1 MSLVTALGRID
12 EIQQRIRSLSAEPA
26 ASGTT
31 GSDAAA
37 SVLGRA
43 AAPATTASAFADAVR
58 DVGRHALTA
67 DGEVTGDDVVAQAK
81 SYLGVPYVFGGEDRS
96 GMDCSGLVQ
105 RVFADLGIEVPRVV
119 KDQAD
124 VGVEVPSLADAQP
137 GDLLVTKDEGHI
149 VIYAGDGMVIHAP
162 KPGEVVELRSN
173 WLKDGDLG
181 TIRRI
186 VPAAETTAA
195 PASFS
200 SALVAASSDRRATAS
215 LLASTPPAGS
225 ADATAQLARTIAG
238 AFASAAGA
246 DAPSAATAAPAD
258 SPLSLAVAQ
267 ALSRAVAT
275 DSVAAQAGGN
285 AAGQNAT
292 GLNATGLNSTVGAA
306 SGATRAASATGDVAT
321 ALAALAGT
329 TGSGS
334 ATALPDA
341 VPDVAAPAAA
351 TRTPLA
357 QQITTPVLS
366 LVGKADGEHTMTLR
380 VSPDDLGP
388 VTVKAHIAGGTISIE
403 LTSGS
408 AAGRDALRALLIDL
422 RRDLAV
428 LAPNSTVA
436 VASPDAPRGDSSAT
450 GSGAGWSAGQSA
462 SGQSS
467 GQSASGQD
475 TSDRASSA
483 HRGDRDTAAL
493 AASAPTAPVPAALA
507 SSSTGIDLFA

>member
-275 DSVAAQAGGN
+275 DSVAAQAVN
-285 AAGQNAT
+285 T
-292 GLNATGLNSTVGAA
+292 TGLNSTVGAA

>member
-275 DSVAAQAGGN
+275 DSVAAQAVN
-285 AAGQNAT
+285 T
-292 GLNATGLNSTVGAA
+292 TGLNSTVGAA

-334 ATALPDA
+334 TTALPDA

-408 AAGRDALRALLIDL
+408 AAGRDALRALLIEL

>member
-275 DSVAAQAGGN
+275 DSVAAQAVN
-285 AAGQNAT
+285 TT

>member
-200 SALVAASSDRRATAS
+200 SALVAASSDRTATAS

-275 DSVAAQAGGN
+275 DSVAAQAVN
-285 AAGQNAT
+285 AP
-292 GLNATGLNSTVGAA
+292 GLNTTGLNSTAGAA

-321 ALAALAGT
+321 ALAALAGA

-334 ATALPDA
+334 TTALPDA

-436 VASPDAPRGDSSAT
+436 VASADAPRGDSSAT

>member
-37 SVLGRA
+37 SVLGGA
-43 AAPATTASAFADAVR
+43 ATPATTASAFADAVR

-200 SALVAASSDRRATAS
+200 SALVAASSDRTATAS

-225 ADATAQLARTIAG
+225 SDATAQLARTIAG

-275 DSVAAQAGGN
+275 DSVAAQAVN
-285 AAGQNAT
+285 AP
-292 GLNATGLNSTVGAA
+292 GLNTTGLNSTAGAA

-321 ALAALAGT
+321 ALAALAGA

-334 ATALPDA
+334 TTALPDA

-436 VASPDAPRGDSSAT
+436 VASADAPRGDSSAT

-493 AASAPTAPVPAALA
+493 AASAPAAPVPAALA

>member
-275 DSVAAQAGGN
+275 DSVAAQAVN
-285 AAGQNAT
+285 AP
-292 GLNATGLNSTVGAA
+292 GLNTTGLNSTAGAA

-408 AAGRDALRALLIDL
+408 AAGRDALRALLIEL

-493 AASAPTAPVPAALA
+493 AASAPAAPVPAALA